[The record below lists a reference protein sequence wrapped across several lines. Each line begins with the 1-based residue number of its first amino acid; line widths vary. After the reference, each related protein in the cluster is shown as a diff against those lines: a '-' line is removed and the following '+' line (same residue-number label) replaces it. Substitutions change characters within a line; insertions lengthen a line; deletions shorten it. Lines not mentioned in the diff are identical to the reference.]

1 MINGVEFGEGVICEF
16 DDFDLQTDI
25 PLIEQVD
32 LLKED
37 LLQVTYDNN
46 YLIDVGWYPEFDPQ
60 GMFDV
65 SVIKDNDWSDPV
77 IKKKCKDLNLL
88 FKYLKEAIGFV
99 SAKRISEADKQ
110 SFHFKK
116 QQPRTLTV
124 CLWLLLMKTFTR
136 GDFYVR

>member
-1 MINGVEFGEGVICEF
+1 MLSGVDDAIMINGVEFGEGVICKF

-99 SAKRISEADKQ
+99 SAKRISEADK
-110 SFHFKK
+110 
-116 QQPRTLTV
+116 
-124 CLWLLLMKTFTR
+124 
-136 GDFYVR
+136 

>member
-1 MINGVEFGEGVICEF
+1 VLSGVDDAIMINGVEFGEGVICKF

-60 GMFDV
+60 GMFGV

-99 SAKRISEADKQ
+99 SAKRISEADK
-110 SFHFKK
+110 
-116 QQPRTLTV
+116 
-124 CLWLLLMKTFTR
+124 
-136 GDFYVR
+136 